1 MAQDPKTI
9 GRYQVQSLLGRGG
22 MGSVYLAMDPLLKR
36 QVVVKV
42 VHEGGAGFA
51 HAMERFQR
59 EAEISAKLNHPNII
73 TVHDVGQDPQ
83 AGPFIA
89 MEYVE
94 GATLAGLIHQQ
105 NLSQESALKIL
116 VQAARGLMTAASDGI
131 VHRDIKPENILV
143 GKDGRV
149 KLTDFGI
156 ARTGESKLTT
166 VGGVFG
172 TPSYIA
178 PELLVDAEASP
189 ATDTYAF
196 AVTAYELL
204 TGGLPFK
211 GDSVASTLLRI
222 VNDPPTV
229 PDSVPQAPRAVF
241 LRALAKKPSE
251 RYPDVYSFM
260 AALLQ
265 AYPLSGSMRTKLAT
279 LLAGEDVSLTGVQL
293 GGTSPGRN
301 TPLPSSQFPAPLT
314 ALSPPQPLLP
324 APRPITP
331 SGPLQAPP
339 SGPLA
344 APAAAP
350 VEPPKVEPPRAMT
363 PPEPVAA
370 PVAEAPARPVTE
382 RRFTTR
388 SVSGPLVI
396 PAPPEF
402 GSEPRPT
409 PTPPEPFNLE
419 TPARASKGGLLAVA
433 ASATGALLLL
443 GGIYALTRGLGFGSR
458 ELSLDTKPSG
468 AIVRIDGKEMGL
480 APLVKTKVP
489 KKAES
494 VELTLPGY
502 ESKTIAL
509 LPNDRDLQVI
519 VLKPLPGTVPE
530 DPASDDPELEAMRRK
545 LKEIEAQNQRE
556 AERLKKLK
564 EKGAK
569 SGSPVPPPTPQPA
582 PPPVQA
588 PAPAARTQA
597 PSPTPANTAPSPAQ
611 PTNPSRP
618 AESVSNPAVLR
629 LVSPQYPARAR
640 LARFEPNRA
649 HKVVLRV
656 LVDEAGKPG
665 KITILEGVP
674 GPYGFDES
682 AKEAA
687 LQSRYVPG
695 SRGGKPVPGWV
706 ELSFVFQPLAR

>member
-116 VQAARGLMTAASDGI
+116 VQAARGLMTAASEGI

-204 TGGLPFK
+204 TGSLPFK

-241 LRALAKKPSE
+241 LRALAKKPGE

-265 AYPLSGSMRTKLAT
+265 AAPLSGSMRAKLAT

-293 GGTSPGRN
+293 GGTTPGHN
-301 TPLPSSQFPAPLT
+301 TPLPSSQFPAPPT
-314 ALSPPQPLLP
+314 ALSPPQPLSP
-324 APRPITP
+324 APRPSTP
-331 SGPLQAPP
+331 SGPLSAPP
-339 SGPLA
+339 SVPLA
-344 APAAAP
+344 PPAAPPRPATPPQP
-350 VEPPKVEPPRAMT
+350 VDPPRAMT
-363 PPEPVAA
+363 PPEPVQ
-370 PVAEAPARPVTE
+370 PPTP
-382 RRFTTR
+382 TR
-388 SVSGPLVI
+388 SVSGPLVV
-396 PAPPEF
+396 PAPPQF
-402 GSEPRPT
+402 SSEPEPRHQ
-409 PTPPEPFNLE
+409 PTPPEPFGIE
-419 TPARASKGGLLAVA
+419 TPTQASKGGLRAVA

-443 GGIYALTRGLGFGSR
+443 GGIFALTRGLGFGSR
-458 ELSLDTKPSG
+458 ELSLDTQPSG

-480 APLVKTKVP
+480 SPLVKTKVP

-530 DPASDDPELEAMRRK
+530 DPPSDDPEIEAMRKK
-545 LKEIEAQNQRE
+545 LKQIEAQNQRE
-556 AERLKKLK
+556 AERLRKLK
-564 EKGAK
+564 EQ
-569 SGSPVPPPTPQPA
+569 GSKTS
-582 PPPVQA
+582 A
-588 PAPAARTQA
+588 PAPAPPSAPASAQPQAPSARTQT
-597 PSPTPANTAPSPAQ
+597 PTPAPTPVTAAPSPAQ
-611 PTNPSRP
+611 PAAPSKP
-618 AESVSNPAVLR
+618 AESVSNPVVLR
-629 LVSPQYPARAR
+629 LVSPQYPSRAR
-640 LARFEPNRA
+640 LARFEPSRA

-656 LVDEAGKPG
+656 FVDEAGKPG
-665 KITILEGVP
+665 KITIVEGVP

-687 LQSRYVPG
+687 LQSTYVPG
-695 SRGGKPVPGWV
+695 SRGGRPVSGWV
-706 ELSFVFQPLAR
+706 EIAFVFQPLTR